1 MFLYNSTLTLIQI
14 ITESKKTYKPFFMIG
29 IGVLRCARKYKK
41 MHVQPQAQHDNKGS
55 SVPLFL
61 RILVVKCRSM
71 E

>member
-1 MFLYNSTLTLIQI
+1 
-14 ITESKKTYKPFFMIG
+14 MIG

-61 RILVVKCRSM
+61 RILLVKCRSM